1 MMASRRPPSHRR
13 RGDSDAT
20 TPHRASDGKWPKDDS
35 DQGIIGKT
43 LATELGVTTG
53 DTVTLNK
60 TTASGKKNE
69 QKINAFRG

>member
-1 MMASRRPPSHRR
+1 LRSWWQL
-13 RGDSDAT
+13 
-20 TPHRASDGKWPKDDS
+20 DGKWPKDDS

-60 TTASGKKNE
+60 TTAYGQEERAENH
-69 QKINAFRG
+69 AHRRLRFR